1 MNFNYCFSP
10 EIASA
15 NLEANNLTELLFGKS
30 FLFCLL
36 LPVDD
41 EAVLPP
47 PPDEIAKSDIF
58 FFPPFFLVCVGLIVL
73 K

>member
-1 MNFNYCFSP
+1 MNFNDYFSP

-47 PPDEIAKSDIF
+47 PPDEIAKSDISFSYF
-58 FFPPFFLVCVGLIVL
+58 FVLV
-73 K
+73 